1 MRTAVSRAVSKVV
14 LMVVQLAASKDQKM
28 AASKDQ
34 KMAALTAECWELKT
48 VVMKVETTVG
58 GLVGMKVVWKVV
70 VMVVLLVVLLGKS

>member
-1 MRTAVSRAVSKVV
+1 MVEKMAEKTVV
-14 LMVVQLAASKDQKM
+14 LMVVLLD
-28 AASKDQ
+28 ASKDQ
-34 KMAALTAECWELKT
+34 KMAALTAERWELKT